1 METLSSAF
9 VDIDS
14 NKLQEAIPEYLWFVI
29 AIIGIS
35 AIIYILHR
43 LANYMISTVKT
54 LEKSSIENSTAIEV
68 MQEVLRG
75 IQRILTDHDADIREL
90 RGIGK
95 KTRGQ

>member
-1 METLSSAF
+1 METLSGAF

-14 NKLQEAIPEYLWFVI
+14 TELQKSIPEYLWFVI
-29 AIIGIS
+29 AILGIS

-90 RGIGK
+90 RGAK
-95 KTRGQ
+95 KSRGQ

>member
-14 NKLQEAIPEYLWFVI
+14 NQLQKAIPEYLWFVI

-75 IQRILTDHDADIREL
+75 IQRILTDHEADIREL
-90 RGIGK
+90 RGAK
-95 KTRGQ
+95 RRGQ

>member
-14 NKLQEAIPEYLWFVI
+14 NQLQSAIPEYLWFVI
-29 AIIGIS
+29 AILGIS

-90 RGIGK
+90 RGAK
-95 KTRGQ
+95 KSRGQ

>member
-14 NKLQEAIPEYLWFVI
+14 TQLQRSIPEYLWFCI
-29 AIIGIS
+29 AILGIS

-75 IQRILTDHDADIREL
+75 IQRILTDHEADIREL
-90 RGIGK
+90 RGAK
-95 KTRGQ
+95 RTRGQ